1 MAGDSR
7 PVASN
12 QSGLH
17 PRLAVVVRRHLDT
30 PHRRPVAE
38 HTRLAFERVAPWRDP
53 DRPLILDSGCGT
65 GTRTARLAA
74 RHPEILVLGLDKSA
88 ARLERHPVLPANARL
103 ERAELG
109 DFWRLAAAAGW
120 RLDRHYLLYPN
131 PWPKSRQ
138 LMRRWHGSPA
148 FPALLALGGRL
159 ELRSNWRLYVEE
171 FARALNL
178 AGIDAMLEPVPDGPP
193 LTAFEAKYRASG
205 QRLWRCRAEL
215 AGFPYSIEAPCMP
228 SISRWW
234 R

>member
-1 MAGDSR
+1 MSGESR
-7 PVASN
+7 PVTSN

-17 PRLAVVVRRHLDT
+17 PRLETVVRRHLDT

-38 HTRLAFERVAPWRDP
+38 HTRLAFERIAAWRDP
-53 DRPLILDSGCGT
+53 SRPLILDSGCGT
-65 GTRTARLAA
+65 GIGTARLAA
-74 RHPEILVLGLDKSA
+74 RHPEALVLGLDKST
-88 ARLERHPVLPANARL
+88 ARLARHPALPPNARL

-138 LMRRWHGSPA
+138 LLRRWHGSPV

-171 FARALNL
+171 FVRALSL
-178 AGIDAMLEPVPDGPP
+178 AGIDGAIELVPDEPP
-193 LTAFEAKYRASG
+193 LTAFEAKYRASD
-205 QRLWRCRAEL
+205 QDLWRCRADL
-215 AGFPYSIEAPCMP
+215 AGFPYSIEASCMP
-228 SISRWW
+228 SAFRWW

>member
-1 MAGDSR
+1 VTGESR

-17 PRLAVVVRRHLDT
+17 PRLEAVVRRHLNT
-30 PHRRPVAE
+30 SCRRPFAE
-38 HTRLAFERVAPWRDP
+38 HTRLAFERIATWRDP
-53 DRPLILDSGCGT
+53 NRPLILDSGCGT
-65 GTRTARLAA
+65 GIGAARLAA
-74 RHPEILVLGLDKSA
+74 LHPEAQVLGLDKSA
-88 ARLERHPVLPANARL
+88 ARLARHPALPANARL

-131 PWPKSRQ
+131 PWPKVRQ

-148 FPALLALGGRL
+148 LPALLALGGRL

-178 AGIDAMLEPVPDGPP
+178 AGIDGAIDLVPDEPS
-193 LTAFEAKYRASG
+193 LTPFETKYRVSG
-205 QRLWRCRAEL
+205 QRLWRCRADL
-215 AGFPYSIEAPCMP
+215 NTATTARPASPADRAG
-228 SISRWW
+228 
-234 R
+234 